1 MEIYCNKRRRKEKM
15 GKNMEG
21 KTCAVVC
28 VCVCVDACVGG
39 LQSHSTEVRFAK
51 TEHKHTPSPFPFI

>member
-1 MEIYCNKRRRKEKM
+1 M

-21 KTCAVVC
+21 KTCAVVCVC

-51 TEHKHTPSPFPFI
+51 TEHKHTHSPFPFI

>member
-28 VCVCVDACVGG
+28 VCVRRCMCGRATV
-39 LQSHSTEVRFAK
+39 T
-51 TEHKHTPSPFPFI
+51 